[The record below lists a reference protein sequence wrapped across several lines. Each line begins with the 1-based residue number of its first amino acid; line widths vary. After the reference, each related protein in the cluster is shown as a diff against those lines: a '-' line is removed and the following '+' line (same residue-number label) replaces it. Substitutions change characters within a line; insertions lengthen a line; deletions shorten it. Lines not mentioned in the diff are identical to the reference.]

1 MIKTDRK
8 KASTQGIAPP
18 SPAQETPF
26 HFNELNELVNEKI
39 RTSNRSGS
47 EQLCSKRSE
56 YSMDLLLPYGMFP

>member
-1 MIKTDRK
+1 MLV
-8 KASTQGIAPP
+8 PP

-26 HFNELNELVNEKI
+26 YFNELIEIVNEKI
-39 RTSNRSGS
+39 RTSNTSKR